1 MKMVARVN
9 RLRGRLVKAGP
20 GLHRPALCA
29 VGSLVTLAVGGS
41 ALPEEAGRDDRR
53 ALQSEITAELRLGV
67 SRGLQHL
74 LSIQRA
80 SGDFDDVHPVAVN
93 ALVGLAFLSGGY
105 TDRTGP
111 AAYTEALKRGTA
123 ALLRRQNPSG
133 YFEDGKSLMY
143 GHGFATLYLAE
154 LYGAS
159 GSDDAAVRRALE
171 QAIRVIEGSQ
181 SDTGGWDYAPAAQFG
196 SSSGSFGASD
206 TSITV
211 CQTMALRAARDL
223 GIKVDERVV
232 ARARTYIGEA
242 QNDDGGFNYR
252 KHRLGRY
259 PFGSS
264 SAFPRSAAGVCILYS
279 LGNYNSEKIKKG
291 FDYLYENYRWPWSNK
306 FPYYAQYYCS
316 QAMFQAGGRYW
327 AEYFPWAR
335 KALLEAQ
342 GSDGSWRAPP
352 QENHVQATAMALIV
366 LQLPYRFLPIH
377 ER

>member
-1 MKMVARVN
+1 MVADPMQ
-9 RLRGRLVKAGP
+9 LRGRLTRRGARLP
-20 GLHRPALCA
+20 RPALCA
-29 VGSLVTLAVGGS
+29 VGSLVTLAAGAR
-41 ALPEEAGRDDRR
+41 ALAEEPAGRDDRR
-53 ALQSEITAELRLGV
+53 AVRAEITSELRLGV

-74 LSIQRA
+74 LSRQRE

-93 ALVGLAFLSGGY
+93 ALAGLAFLSGGY
-105 TDRTGP
+105 TERTGP
-111 AAYTEALKRGTA
+111 LPYATAMRRGTA
-123 ALLRRQNPSG
+123 ALLARQNDSG
-133 YFEDGKSLMY
+133 YFDDGRSLMY

-159 GSDDAAVRRALE
+159 GSDDPAVRRALE
-171 QAIRVIEGSQ
+171 RAIQVIEGSQ
-181 SDTGGWDYAPAAQFG
+181 ADSGGWDYAPAPRFG
-196 SSSGSFGASD
+196 SFAGSFGTSD

-223 GIKVDERVV
+223 GIKVDDQVI
-232 ARARTYIGEA
+232 AKARTYIGKA
-242 QNDDGGFNYR
+242 QNPDGGFNYR
-252 KHRLGRY
+252 SHGRLGRY
-259 PFGSS
+259 PFGAS

-279 LGNYNSEKIKKG
+279 LGNYNSEAIKKG
-291 FDYLYENYRWPWSNK
+291 FDYLNESYRFPWSNK

-342 GSDGSWRAPP
+342 LPDGSWRAPP
-352 QENHVQATAMALIV
+352 QENDGQATAMALIV